1 MIFAYKHCG
10 TATRLG
16 KTGKRGNRSG
26 LFLFEQ
32 GAEGVDCVVRIS
44 LLQLLHLRSSRR
56 SARAAE
62 LRLEHARG
70 DTTDVRDKFW
80 IRSCAVDQKR
90 NGGSLAAAFASAD
103 RS

>member
-32 GAEGVDCVVRIS
+32 GTERVDCVIRI
-44 LLQLLHLRSSRR
+44 LMLQLRSPGGC
-56 SARAAE
+56 ARTAE
-62 LRLEHARG
+62 LRFEHAGG

-80 IRSCAVDQKR
+80 IRSCAMDLKR
-90 NGGSLAAAFASAD
+90 NGGSLAAALASTD

>member
-44 LLQLLHLRSSRR
+44 LLQLLHLRSSGR

-62 LRLEHARG
+62 LRFKHAGG

-80 IRSCAVDQKR
+80 IRSCAMDLKR
-90 NGGSLAAAFASAD
+90 NGCSLAAALASTHP
-103 RS
+103 S